1 MIIGRFCFIGSVI
14 EQTQCKR
21 YIAGNSIIKISSKG
35 AFMIPVVLS
44 GGSGTRLWPY
54 SRSLHPKQFLPL
66 VSELTMLQ
74 ETLSR
79 LKGSIANAKP
89 MVICN
94 NDHRFMVAEQT
105 RMLNL
110 ETSAII
116 LEPAARNT
124 APAVALAALQ
134 ARANGDDPVLL
145 ILPADHVIIDHDAFH
160 KAIMAAEKAALANQL
175 VTFGIVPTQPET
187 GYGYIRAQGEG
198 EARAVKEFV
207 EKPDLATAQAYV
219 ASGEYFWN
227 SGMFAF
233 KASVF
238 LEELAKFAPDILAAC
253 QKAMAD
259 AVKDLDFMRV
269 GEAAFA
275 ACPDNSIDY
284 AVMEKTDKAVVI
296 PLDASWSDVGSW
308 SALWEIAAKDVH
320 GNACR
325 GDVLAHDCHNNYIQS
340 DRKLIATIG
349 IDNLVIVETD
359 DSILVASKDRV
370 QDVKAIVSALKTQNR
385 SETQLHRK
393 VYRPW
398 GYYDSIDQGERF
410 QVKRI
415 VVSPGQKLSLQ
426 KHHHRAEHWIV
437 VSGTALVTRGDE
449 QILLAENQSTYIPL
463 GVKHRL
469 ENPGAIPLE
478 MIEIQ
483 SGSYL
488 GEDDIV
494 RYEDTYGRS

>member
-1 MIIGRFCFIGSVI
+1 
-14 EQTQCKR
+14 
-21 YIAGNSIIKISSKG
+21 
-35 AFMIPVVLS
+35 MIPVVLS

-66 VSELTMLQ
+66 ASELTMLQ

-79 LKGSIANAKP
+79 LNGSIADASP
-89 MVICN
+89 IVVCN

-105 RMLNL
+105 RMLHIKP
-110 ETSAII
+110 SAII

-134 ARANGDDPVLL
+134 ARANGADPVLL
-145 ILPADHVIIDHDAFH
+145 VLPADHVIINHDAFH
-160 KAIMAAEKAALANQL
+160 QAMAVAGQAALANQL

-187 GYGYIRAQGEG
+187 GYGYIRAKGEG
-198 EARAVKEFV
+198 NVRPVSEFV

-238 LEELAKFAPDILAAC
+238 LAELDKYAPEILAAC
-253 QKAMAD
+253 QKAMGD
-259 AVKDLDFMRV
+259 AVQDLDFIRV

-275 ACPDNSIDY
+275 ACPDDSVDY
-284 AVMEKTDKAVVI
+284 AVMEKTGKAVVI

-308 SALWEIAAKDVH
+308 SALWEIAVKDDN

-325 GDVLAHDCHNNYIQS
+325 GDVLAHDSRDNYIQA
-340 DRKLIATIG
+340 DKKLIATIG

-359 DSILVASKDRV
+359 DSILVASKDKV
-370 QDVKAIVSALKTQNR
+370 QDVKMIVSALKAQNR

-415 VVSPGQKLSLQ
+415 VVAPGQKLSLQ

-437 VSGTALVTRGDE
+437 VSGTALVTRGE
-449 QILLAENQSTYIPL
+449 EEIMLAENQSTYIPL

-469 ENPGAIPLE
+469 ENPGSIPLE
-478 MIEIQ
+478 IIEIQ